1 MSGRSQGDTTRHG
14 RASPVSS
21 PAMRVV
27 VTGGAGFIGSNLCR
41 MLLDTDGI
49 DSVAVI
55 DDLSNGNLANLDGCD
70 PERLTFVE
78 GTILDDDA
86 LDRAFAGADAVVHLA
101 ALGSVPRSVA
111 NPLASHH
118 ANATGT
124 VMVLEAARRHGD
136 LHTIVASSSSVYGSN
151 PVLPKHE
158 DLATRP
164 LSPYGGSKLATEGYT
179 LAWGASYGLPV
190 LAFRFF
196 NVFGPMQPAGHVYAA
211 VIPAFVDAAL
221 RGEPVTVH
229 GDGTQSRDFTYVGTV
244 CATITDALL
253 RRVTSD
259 EPVNLA
265 FGSRISLLDT
275 LELLEGILGHPVERN
290 HVENRKGDVPH
301 SQADNTRLRAL
312 FPDIEPRAV
321 PRRAPQH
328 RRLDAHRARP
338 LDVAVQ

>member
-1 MSGRSQGDTTRHG
+1 
-14 RASPVSS
+14 
-21 PAMRVV
+21 MRVV
-27 VTGGAGFIGSNLCR
+27 VTGGAGFIGSNLCAQ
-41 MLLDTDGI
+41 LLATDGV

-55 DDLSNGNLANLDGCD
+55 DDLSNGNPANLSGLNAD
-70 PERLTFVE
+70 RLTFVE

-124 VMVLEAARRHGD
+124 VMVLEAARRHGN

-253 RRVTSD
+253 RTVTSD

-275 LELLEGILGHPVERN
+275 LELLEGILGEPIARA
-290 HVENRKGDVPH
+290 HVENRRGDVAH

-312 FPDIEPRAV
+312 FPSIEPV
-321 PRRAPQH
+321 PFPDGLRNTVDWMRSEH
-328 RRLDAHRARP
+328 TRSSG
-338 LDVAVQ
+338 

>member
-1 MSGRSQGDTTRHG
+1 
-14 RASPVSS
+14 
-21 PAMRVV
+21 MRVV
-27 VTGGAGFIGSNLCR
+27 ITGGAGFIGSNLCAQ
-41 MLLDTDGI
+41 LLAIGAV

-55 DDLSNGNLANLDGCD
+55 DDLSNGNLANLDGLD
-70 PERLTFVE
+70 PTRLTFVE
-78 GTILDDDA
+78 GSILDDDA

-111 NPLASHH
+111 DPLASHH

-124 VMVLEAARRHGD
+124 VMVLEAARRHGN

-179 LAWGASYGLPV
+179 LAWGASYDLPV

-253 RRVTSD
+253 RTVTSD

-290 HVENRKGDVPH
+290 HVANRAGDIPH

-312 FPDIEPRAV
+312 FPGIEPVPFADGLRNTVDWMRAEH
-321 PRRAPQH
+321 ALH
-328 RRLDAHRARP
+328 TG
-338 LDVAVQ
+338 

>member
-1 MSGRSQGDTTRHG
+1 
-14 RASPVSS
+14 
-21 PAMRVV
+21 MRVV
-27 VTGGAGFIGSNLCR
+27 VTGGAGFIGSNLCAQ
-41 MLLDTDGI
+41 LLGADGI

-55 DDLSNGNLANLDGCD
+55 DDLSNGNLANLDGLD
-70 PERLTFVE
+70 PEFLTFVE
-78 GTILDDDA
+78 GTILDEDA
-86 LDRAFAGADAVVHLA
+86 LDRAFEGADAVVHLA

-190 LAFRFF
+190 IAFRFF

-221 RGEPVTVH
+221 RGEPATVH

-244 CATITDALL
+244 CATITDAIL
-253 RRVTSD
+253 RTVTSD

-265 FGSRISLLDT
+265 FGTRISLLDT
-275 LELLEGILGHPVERN
+275 LELLKGILGIPIKRN
-290 HVENRKGDVPH
+290 HIENRAGDVPH
-301 SQADNTRLRAL
+301 SQADNTRLMAL
-312 FPDIEPRAV
+312 FPDVEPV
-321 PRRAPQH
+321 PFPDGLRNTVDWM
-328 RRLDAHRARP
+328 RLKSNAI
-338 LDVAVQ
+338 

>member
-1 MSGRSQGDTTRHG
+1 MSAGDGCCSRTLV
-14 RASPVSS
+14 PVKI
-21 PAMRVV
+21 AI
-27 VTGGAGFIGSNLCR
+27 TGGAGFIGANLSR
-41 MLLDTDGI
+41 RLI
-49 DSVAVI
+49 DELGAEVVAI
-55 DDLSNGNLANLDGCD
+55 DDLSTGFRSNLDGLD
-70 PERLTFVE
+70 VRLVE
-78 GTILDDDA
+78 GSILDDSA
-86 LDRAFAGADAVVHLA
+86 LDDAFAGADAVVHLA

-111 NPLASHH
+111 EPLASHH

-124 VMVLEAARRHGD
+124 VMVLEAARRHGN

-164 LSPYGGSKLATEGYT
+164 LSPYGGSKLATEGYA
-179 LAWGASYGLPV
+179 LAWGSSYGLPV

-196 NVFGPMQPAGHVYAA
+196 NVFGPLQPAGHAYAA

-244 CATITDALL
+244 CATITDALR

-265 FGSRISLLDT
+265 FGSRITLLDT

-290 HVENRKGDVPH
+290 HIDNRKGDVPH
-301 SQADNTRLRAL
+301 SQADNTRLRGL
-312 FPDIEPRAV
+312 FPDTEPV
-321 PRRAPQH
+321 PFADGLRNTVDWMRT
-328 RRLDAHRARP
+328 AHAR
-338 LDVAVQ
+338 DSG

>member
-1 MSGRSQGDTTRHG
+1 
-14 RASPVSS
+14 
-21 PAMRVV
+21 MRVV
-27 VTGGAGFIGSNLCR
+27 VTGGAGFIGSNLCAQ
-41 MLLDTDGI
+41 LLAIGAV

-55 DDLSNGNLANLDGCD
+55 DDLSNGNRANRDGLA
-70 PERLTFVE
+70 PTRLTFVE
-78 GTILDDDA
+78 GSILDDDA

-111 NPLASHH
+111 DPLASHH

-124 VMVLEAARRHGD
+124 VMVLEAARRHGN

-179 LAWGASYGLPV
+179 LAWGASYDLPV

-221 RGEPVTVH
+221 RGAPVTVH

-253 RRVTSD
+253 RTVTSD

-265 FGSRISLLDT
+265 FGSRISLLDA
-275 LELLEGILGHPVERN
+275 LELLEGILGHPVERQ
-290 HVENRKGDVPH
+290 HVANRAGDVPH

-312 FPDIEPRAV
+312 FPDISPVPFPDGLRNTVDWMRAEH
-321 PRRAPQH
+321 ALH
-328 RRLDAHRARP
+328 TG
-338 LDVAVQ
+338 

>member
-1 MSGRSQGDTTRHG
+1 
-14 RASPVSS
+14 
-21 PAMRVV
+21 MRVV

-41 MLLDTDGI
+41 QLLATDGI

-55 DDLSNGNLANLDGCD
+55 DDLSNGSRANLDGVD
-70 PERLTFVE
+70 ITFIE

-86 LDRAFAGADAVVHLA
+86 LDRAFDGADAVVHLA

-111 NPLASHH
+111 DPLASHH

-124 VMVLEAARRHGD
+124 VMVLEAARRRGN
-136 LHTIVASSSSVYGSN
+136 LHTIVAGSSSVYGSN

-179 LAWGASYGLPV
+179 LAWGSSYGMPV

-211 VIPAFVDAAL
+211 VIPAFIDAAL
-221 RGEPVTVH
+221 RGDPVAVH

-253 RRVTSD
+253 RTVTSPD
-259 EPVNLA
+259 PINLA
-265 FGSRISLLDT
+265 FGSRITLLDT
-275 LELLEGILGHPVERN
+275 LELLEGLLGHPIERN
-290 HVENRKGDVPH
+290 HIEIRKGDIPH
-301 SQADNTRLRAL
+301 SQADNTRLQAL
-312 FPDIEPRAV
+312 FPGIEPV
-321 PRRAPQH
+321 PFDEGLRRTVEWMRDEQA
-328 RRLDAHRARP
+328 RRP
-338 LDVAVQ
+338 G